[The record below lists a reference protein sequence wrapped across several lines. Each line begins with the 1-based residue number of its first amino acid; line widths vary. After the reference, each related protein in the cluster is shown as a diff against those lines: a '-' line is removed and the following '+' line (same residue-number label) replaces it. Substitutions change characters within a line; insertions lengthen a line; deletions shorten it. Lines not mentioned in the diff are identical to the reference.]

1 MISPMRARPWLIASV
16 GLNLFLGVSWW
27 VERRSLTDTTVVVP
41 VFRPELDV
49 KTNTVIRHENFTWDQ
64 IESTNY
70 ATLIK
75 NLRDV
80 GCPEQTIRDI
90 VVTDVDREFDRRR
103 ATEIVSPDY
112 EWWKADPDPALVLAA
127 ASKAKALGDE
137 RAQLLTALLG
147 PNWEDLSDYA
157 LATRAGISL
166 TGPILGD
173 LPDDVKKRVL
183 AATSQGQ
190 QKIEAYI
197 EAQRAAGLPPDPM
210 QVAQLRQQFLTQM
223 VVILTPQQYE
233 EFALR
238 YSQGAQLLRQQTRGL
253 NLDADDFRQLYNALS
268 PVTGQ
273 AVYYYNGTDPELVKQ
288 QQALQVQQ
296 EAILKTTL
304 GDELYNA
311 YTLAQD
317 PLYRSTAAVAEQL
330 GAPASDL
337 GPLYQINR
345 ATQAEFDRIRNDP
358 NMTADEKV
366 EALSNAHIDQ
376 AQSLQQLLGPDL
388 FDKWIQSQ
396 SSVAK

>member
-1 MISPMRARPWLIASV
+1 MRARPWLIASV

>member
-1 MISPMRARPWLIASV
+1 
-16 GLNLFLGVSWW
+16 
-27 VERRSLTDTTVVVP
+27 
-41 VFRPELDV
+41 
-49 KTNTVIRHENFTWDQ
+49 
-64 IESTNY
+64 
-70 ATLIK
+70 
-75 NLRDV
+75 
-80 GCPEQTIRDI
+80 
-90 VVTDVDREFDRRR
+90 
-103 ATEIVSPDY
+103 
-112 EWWKADPDPALVLAA
+112 
-127 ASKAKALGDE
+127 
-137 RAQLLTALLG
+137 
-147 PNWEDLSDYA
+147 
-157 LATRAGISL
+157 
-166 TGPILGD
+166 
-173 LPDDVKKRVL
+173 
-183 AATSQGQ
+183 
-190 QKIEAYI
+190 
-197 EAQRAAGLPPDPM
+197 
-210 QVAQLRQQFLTQM
+210 
-223 VVILTPQQYE
+223 
-233 EFALR
+233 
-238 YSQGAQLLRQQTRGL
+238 LRQQTRGL

-358 NMTADEKV
+358 NMTADEK
-366 EALSNAHIDQ
+366 
-376 AQSLQQLLGPDL
+376 LLGPDL